1 MKMKLPNFLIVGAA
15 KCGTTSLH
23 NYLNQHS
30 NIFMPSFDVNG
41 IKVKE
46 PRFLIKD
53 LVKERLHTGV
63 WHYNSYKDLFSK
75 AKDELSIGEASVL
88 YLYFYQH
95 AIKNIKHYLG
105 DNVKIIIMLRNPTER
120 AYSAYQHVSRGL
132 KEKNSFEEALLIEDD
147 RMANDSTITPMV
159 MYRDMGMYYK
169 MVKAYLDAFKNVH
182 IILYD
187 DFSTNTNTEMDKVY
201 QFLGVENT
209 TKIIDIKKHNVGG
222 TRWRNEILK
231 RFFLGNNFVKS
242 LIKVILPRNLSKL
255 IYLIFSNLSKT
266 KVNPIAEETRI
277 KLNNHFKNDIT
288 KLSKLI
294 NKDLTHWSR

>member
-30 NIFMPSFDVNG
+30 NIFMPSFDVNDT
-41 IKVKE
+41 KVKE

-63 WHYNSYKDLFSK
+63 WHYDGYKDLFSK
-75 AKDELSIGEASVL
+75 AKDELAIGEASVL

-147 RMANDSTITPMV
+147 RMANDSSITPMV

-169 MVKAYLDAFKNVH
+169 MVNAYLDAFKNVH

-187 DFSTNTNTEMDKVY
+187 DFSTNTNTEVDKVY
-201 QFLGVENT
+201 QFLGVGKT

-222 TRWRNEILK
+222 KRWRNEILK
-231 RFFLGNNFVKS
+231 HFFLGNNFLKS

-255 IYLIFSNLSKT
+255 IYSIFSNLSKV
-266 KVNPIAEETRI
+266 KVNPISEETRI
-277 KLNNHFKNDIT
+277 KLNNYFKNDIT